1 MPILPADA
9 AKFDYAVKVLVI
21 GAGACG
27 LSAALAAREDGADVL
42 VLERDAK
49 PSGSTALS
57 TGLIPAA
64 GTRFQTA
71 LGIDD
76 TPALFAEDIVAKAK
90 NQTDAKMARRIA
102 ELSAPTVEW
111 LADRHG
117 VEFRLVQGFLY
128 PGHRRLRMHGTP
140 NRTGAE
146 LESGLLSA
154 SGRAGIDIVASAL
167 ATDLYA
173 GADGCVRA
181 VRFARPDG
189 SFETLGCDAL
199 VLACNGFGGNRAMV
213 REFIPEI
220 AEAEYSGHV
229 GNQGDAVNWG
239 RALGAAFADM
249 GGYQGHGAV
258 ATPYGLLIP
267 WGVIAE
273 GGIQVNA
280 RGVRFSNENRGY
292 SEQAVE
298 VVAQP
303 GHVAW
308 DIFDERCER
317 AVADF
322 ADYREVQKLGG
333 VKRAFDLRALAVQ
346 IGVPAD
352 ALERTMRDVAQMCA
366 GAPDPFGRDFRGKPP
381 LAPPFLAVKVI
392 GALFHTQGGLVVD
405 EDARVLRSDGSAL
418 PNLFAGGG
426 AARGLSGPS
435 RWGYLSGNGLLTAT
449 TLGKRAGAAAAA
461 LVRGQRCA

>member
-1 MPILPADA
+1 MPVLPAEA
-9 AKFDYAVKVLVI
+9 AKFDHAVKVLVI

-27 LSAALAAREDGADVL
+27 LSAALAAHECGADVM

-49 PSGSTALS
+49 PTGSTALS

-64 GTRFQTA
+64 GTRFQKA
-71 LGIDD
+71 LGVDD
-76 TPALFAEDIVAKAK
+76 TPELFAEDIIAKAK
-90 NQTDAKMARRIA
+90 HQTDARMALRIA

-111 LADRHG
+111 LADVHG

-140 NRTGAE
+140 NRTGGE
-146 LESGLLSA
+146 LESALLA
-154 SGRAGIDIVASAL
+154 ACGRAAIDIVTGAH

-173 GADGCVRA
+173 RADGEVVA
-181 VRFARPDG
+181 VRFTRPDG
-189 SFETLGCDAL
+189 ARETLGCNAL

-220 AEAEYSGHV
+220 ADAEYSGHV

-239 RALGAAFADM
+239 RALGAALADM

-258 ATPYGLLIP
+258 ATPYGMLIP

-280 RGVRFSNENRGY
+280 LGERFANENRGY

-308 DIFDERCER
+308 DVFDERCER
-317 AVADF
+317 AVMEF
-322 ADYREVQKLGG
+322 ADYQEVRKLGG
-333 VKRAFDLRALAVQ
+333 VKRAPDPRALASQ

-352 ALERTMRDVAQMCA
+352 ALERTMRDVAELAA
-366 GAPDPFGRDFRGKPP
+366 GGREDRFGRDFRGKQS
-381 LAPPFLAVKVI
+381 LAAPFLAVKVI

-405 EDARVLRSDGSAL
+405 ERARVLKEDGSAL

-435 RWGYLSGNGLLTAT
+435 RWGYLSGNGLLTASV
-449 TLGKRAGAAAAA
+449 LGKLAGEAAAG
-461 LVRGQRCA
+461 LVRGN

>member
-1 MPILPADA
+1 L
-9 AKFDYAVKVLVI
+9 
-21 GAGACG
+21 
-27 LSAALAAREDGADVL
+27 LAA
-42 VLERDAK
+42 
-49 PSGSTALS
+49 
-57 TGLIPAA
+57 A
-64 GTRFQTA
+64 GR
-71 LGIDD
+71 
-76 TPALFAEDIVAKAK
+76 
-90 NQTDAKMARRIA
+90 N
-102 ELSAPTVEW
+102 
-111 LADRHG
+111 
-117 VEFRLVQGFLY
+117 
-128 PGHRRLRMHGTP
+128 
-140 NRTGAE
+140 
-146 LESGLLSA
+146 
-154 SGRAGIDIVASAL
+154 GIDIVTSAL

-173 GADGCVRA
+173 GADGRVRA

-189 SFETLGCDAL
+189 SHETLGCDAL

-220 AEAEYSGHV
+220 AEAEYWGHV

-239 RALGAAFADM
+239 RALGAALADM

-280 RGVRFSNENRGY
+280 RGERFSNENRGY

-298 VVAQP
+298 VLAQP

-333 VKRAFDLRALAVQ
+333 VKRAADIRTLAGL

-352 ALERTMRDVAQMCA
+352 ALEQTMRDVAAMCA
-366 GAPDPFGRDFRGKPP
+366 GARDDPHGRDFRGKPP

-405 EDARVLRSDGSAL
+405 DCARVLRADGSAL

-449 TLGKRAGAAAAA
+449 TLGKLAGEAAAG
-461 LVRGQRCA
+461 LVSGRASI